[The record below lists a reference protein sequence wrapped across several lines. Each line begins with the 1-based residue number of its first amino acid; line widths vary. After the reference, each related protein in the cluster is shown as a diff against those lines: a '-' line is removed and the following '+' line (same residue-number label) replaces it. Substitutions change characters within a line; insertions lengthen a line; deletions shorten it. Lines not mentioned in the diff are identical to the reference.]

1 LCEHLNETLTIP
13 KKSYAENWNLKKK
26 VAVRFYLMTFSAY
39 VDYFIVCYKVEL
51 IKVLFI
57 DFGHKNIPPPSYF
70 SIDD

>member
-1 LCEHLNETLTIP
+1 MKLSRFRKKATP
-13 KKSYAENWNLKKK
+13 KTEIWKK